1 MSFLTLEGYKL
12 LSTFRFQCDKC
23 HQLGDAVESESEAR
37 AAGENHLHVCVP
49 ADPFMVAEDG
59 TSVES
64 DAIQKRRM
72 PDIPGLGY
80 LGWMYAG
87 KCHVTFVNTKVNER
101 FTYKIE
107 VGRLRKEDP
116 EEAQPPHFISVL
128 VGHNNEDDYSYIGTV
143 FHNTEGDKYVHN
155 DRRSNL
161 DREAPSV
168 KAFQWIL
175 QVLNAGAPPEWLE
188 IWHEG
193 RCCVCG
199 RLLTD
204 PDSIVRGIGP
214 VCLNG
219 MLGR

>member
-1 MSFLTLEGYKL
+1 MVLLNTQGYKV

-23 HQLGDAVESESEAR
+23 HQLGDPVESESEAI
-37 AAGENHLHVCVP
+37 ANGENHLNICIP

-59 TSVES
+59 TSVDENS
-64 DAIQKRRM
+64 IEKRQM

-87 KCHVTFVNTKVNER
+87 NCHVTFVNTKIHER
-101 FTYKIE
+101 FTYNIQ
-107 VGRLRKEDP
+107 VGKRRP
-116 EEAQPPHFISVL
+116 EEGPEVEPPHFISVL
-128 VGHNNEDDYSYIGTV
+128 VGQNNQDDYSYIGTV
-143 FHNTEGDKYVHN
+143 FHNTDGDKYVHN

-161 DREAPSV
+161 SREAPSV

-175 QVLNAGAPPEWLE
+175 QVLNAGAPPTWLE

-193 RCCVCG
+193 RCCVCA

-204 PDSIVRGIGP
+204 PTSIARGIGP
-214 VCLNG
+214 TCLDN
-219 MLGR
+219 MMGR

>member
-1 MSFLTLEGYKL
+1 MTLLETQGYKI

-23 HQLGDAVESESEAR
+23 HQLGDPVESESEAR
-37 AAGENHLHVCVP
+37 AEGENHLHICVP

-59 TSVES
+59 TSVEA

-87 KCHVTFVNTKVNER
+87 KCHVTFVNTKINER
-101 FTYKIE
+101 FTYLVSQAARRE
-107 VGRLRKEDP
+107 QDP
-116 EEAQPPHFISVL
+116 PEQEPPHFIKVL
-128 VGHNNEDDYSYIGTV
+128 VGQNNQDDYGVMGTV
-143 FHNTEGDKYVHN
+143 FHTDGIDKYVHN
-155 DRRSNL
+155 QKYSSLSN
-161 DREAPSV
+161 EAPSV
-168 KAFQWIL
+168 KAFQWVL

-199 RLLTD
+199 HLLTD
-204 PDSIVRGIGP
+204 PDSIARGIGP
-214 VCLNG
+214 VCLG
-219 MLGR
+219 KMMGR